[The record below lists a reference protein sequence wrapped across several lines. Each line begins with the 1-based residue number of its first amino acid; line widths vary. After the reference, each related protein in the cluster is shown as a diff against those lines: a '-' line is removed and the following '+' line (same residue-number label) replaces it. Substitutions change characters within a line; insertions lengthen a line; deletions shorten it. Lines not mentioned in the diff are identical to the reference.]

1 MVSKFVFTFF
11 FFFWV
16 FNSWPFDVGLQV
28 LFFKKKGSLL
38 LSVGVGESFRQVD
51 AA

>member
-1 MVSKFVFTFF
+1 MFSL

-16 FNSWPFDVGLQV
+16 FNSWVRPFDVGLQV

-38 LSVGVGESFRQVD
+38 LSVGDGESFRQVD